1 MMRACGPLIPGPFLE
16 EEARMSTEQNKQL
29 VRGFIERVINEG
41 DLDAAG
47 DYFAEDVVELEP
59 FPGQQPGLAGVK
71 DVLRGMRGAFPDMR
85 WTVEEQ
91 IAEGDKVL
99 TRFAW
104 TGTHE
109 AEFFG
114 VPATRRQVSVQG
126 MVIDRIEAARV
137 QDTRIQMD
145 VFGLMR
151 QLGA

>member
-1 MMRACGPLIPGPFLE
+1 
-16 EEARMSTEQNKQL
+16 MSTDRNKQMI
-29 VRGFIERVINEG
+29 RGFIERVINQG

-59 FPGQQPGLAGVK
+59 FPGQMPGLAGVK
-71 DVLRGMRGAFPDMR
+71 DVVRSLRTAFPDLH

-91 IAEGDKVL
+91 IAEGDRVL
-99 TRFAW
+99 TRFVW

-114 VPATRRQVSVQG
+114 IPATRRHVTVGG
-126 MVIDRIEAARV
+126 MVIDRIEAAKV

>member
-1 MMRACGPLIPGPFLE
+1 MTPD
-16 EEARMSTEQNKQL
+16 QNKQL
-29 VRGFIERVINEG
+29 IRGFIDQVINQG
-41 DLDAAG
+41 HLDAAG
-47 DYFAEDVVELEP
+47 DYMAEDVVELEP

-71 DVLRGMRGAFPDMR
+71 EVVQGMRSAFRDMH

-99 TRFAW
+99 TRFTW

-109 AEFFG
+109 ASFFG
-114 VPATRRQVSVQG
+114 VPATHRKVSVGG
-126 MVIDRIEAARV
+126 MVIDRIEAGKV